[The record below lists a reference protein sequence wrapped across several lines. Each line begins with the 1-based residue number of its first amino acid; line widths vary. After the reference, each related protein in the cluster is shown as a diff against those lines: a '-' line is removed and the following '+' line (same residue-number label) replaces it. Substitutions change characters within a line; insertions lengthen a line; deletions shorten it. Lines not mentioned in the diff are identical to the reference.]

1 MSFTKL
7 CEKFMLLSNSGR
19 KKKIPPARSG
29 MHDKSSET
37 RTILCLQCLSS
48 PNKHSHRQHSS
59 VSVLRRTTATREC
72 QGQSLAQTW
81 RNMPSCEI
89 SGTGLLNLSSS
100 RQRKFLEIQQQQRDA
115 WKRWHSDADIQSIHR
130 PDEMCALKFS
140 GVFFLFK
147 KNVSCETRGWKV

>member
-1 MSFTKL
+1 MKNLCCSLIQGEKKL
-7 CEKFMLLSNSGR
+7 S
-19 KKKIPPARSG
+19 PPSCSG

-59 VSVLRRTTATREC
+59 VTVLRRTTATQAC

-100 RQRKFLEIQQQQRDA
+100 RQREFLEIQHSAAARCVETLTFR
-115 WKRWHSDADIQSIHR
+115 RWHSEQQGPQARRNVRGEIQWGF
-130 PDEMCALKFS
+130 FS
-140 GVFFLFK
+140 FFF
-147 KNVSCETRGWKV
+147 